1 MQARIKQNQNKV
13 FVIGFVLIAIVIL
26 WSLARPIVKK
36 FSAKTDG
43 SEEKVN
49 EEIVKAPAVSPK
61 DLFDKM
67 KSEDNVVIVDLR
79 DPADFS
85 KGHIATSINIP
96 IESFGASL
104 FSEKNIGKTADIV
117 LLNQGEEVFEVAR
130 KTNELISSGY
140 PNAKYLE
147 GGMSAWQDQGYTL
160 VSGGGSELDKNKI
173 KTIRVENLK
182 NDLLEG
188 REVQFVDLRSEK
200 EFRAGHI
207 PGAVNIQ
214 FSEIEKR
221 AKEISSVQKVVAYD
235 SGEDEAQKAAAT
247 LFDLNFFN
255 VYVLFGGLDTWKAA
269 DGKIEQ

>member
-1 MQARIKQNQNKV
+1 MMQARIKQNQNKV
-13 FVIGFVLIAIVIL
+13 FIIGFVLIAIVIL

-36 FSAKTDG
+36 FSAKTDN

-49 EEIVKAPAVSPK
+49 EEIVKAPAISPK

-67 KSEDNVVIVDLR
+67 KSENDIMIVDLR

-85 KGHIATSINIP
+85 KGHIATSINIS
-96 IESFGASL
+96 IDSYSASL
-104 FSEKNIGKTADIV
+104 FSENAAGKTVDIV
-117 LLNQGEEVFEVAR
+117 LLNQGERVFEVAR

-147 GGMSAWQDQGYTL
+147 GGMPAWQDQGYTL

-173 KTIRVENLK
+173 KTISVEDLK

-188 REVQFVDLRSEK
+188 REVQFIDLRNEK
-200 EFRAGHI
+200 KFGAGHI
-207 PGAVNIQ
+207 PGAVNIL

-221 AKEISSVQKVVAYD
+221 TKEISSVNRVITYGN
-235 SGEDEAQKAAAT
+235 SED
-247 LFDLNFFN
+247 
-255 VYVLFGGLDTWKAA
+255 DT
-269 DGKIEQ
+269 